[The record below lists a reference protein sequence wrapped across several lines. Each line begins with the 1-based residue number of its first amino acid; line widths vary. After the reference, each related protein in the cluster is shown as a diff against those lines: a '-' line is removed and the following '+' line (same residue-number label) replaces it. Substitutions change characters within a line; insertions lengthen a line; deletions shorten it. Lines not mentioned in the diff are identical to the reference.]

1 MPWLQSHDP
10 TRQPAGDSP
19 GPLGVGRERGPLT
32 CMTRELPAD
41 FDVALTGFE
50 AVDGTH
56 VVQPP
61 TCHKVP

>member
-1 MPWLQSHDP
+1 MSWLQNHGP
-10 TRQPAGDSP
+10 PASRGLP
-19 GPLGVGRERGPLT
+19 GTLQDGRKRGPLT

-41 FDVALTGFE
+41 LDVALTGFE

-61 TCHKVP
+61 TCRKVP